1 MKPRILR
8 SRMLMSAA
16 LVWCAA
22 RLMAASPDAAREAW
36 NLALADAV
44 QVSDV
49 IRPGEDAA
57 GAVDGDTRNGY
68 GFHTGE
74 DDRPFWQ
81 VDLGRS
87 QTLGRIM
94 IHNLHQPERAARLQV
109 MLSDD
114 GAQWRTVYEHN
125 GQPSPLI
132 ECALDRAAAR
142 YVRLQLPQRGYLH
155 LAEVQVFAPGETNNL
170 ALRCPATQS
179 SISPWSTRSI
189 TLKPSGAEV
198 AASILD
204 PRLAEAER
212 AGLDV
217 KDLRAARGALC
228 DAQAPADDPRWA
240 ALYTRIQRLH
250 PAFSPAAAK
259 RLLEQGV
266 EALVF
271 VRRPTLNGN
280 HVYTEHD
287 EGQFRPGGG
296 LSVLDLKTGAIRD
309 IAHDLTRTGVVN
321 RFDLSFDARKIV
333 FDFKPSAQEG
343 YRLYEVNVDGSGLRQ
358 LTAPDPAAPRK
369 TDDMQPCYLP
379 DGGIAFTSTRT
390 QYGVLC
396 SGSDQLTVCTLWR
409 MDADGRNLRPLSNS
423 PLNEQSPTLLP
434 DGRILYKRWEYVDKP
449 AGNVK
454 ALWAMRPD
462 GSFSEEV
469 YGNEIAFPET
479 MIYGRAIPGAPG
491 KIVFLGASHYETTAV
506 GTVIKIDIR
515 DDPRRPESMQ
525 FITPDIHALGHT
537 GFHFRSADGPW
548 VHDRDGRR
556 GRLFKDP
563 YPLHEDLYLVS
574 YKPTGLAW
582 SDPKGYQLALL
593 NGRGETTPL
602 YRDETFSAWEPYPLV
617 PRDRPPKLEMT
628 RIPGLAEQNR
638 SQVLLVN
645 VYEGL
650 PDVPRGTIKYLRIL
664 EQVGRPWTA
673 RKTWGG
679 DGDGM
684 AHSAIGDGMLSLKV
698 MHGVVP
704 VEADGS
710 ASFFVPAMRN
720 IYLQALDE
728 HYMAVQT
735 QRTFV
740 NYMPGEARSCLG
752 CHEER
757 GAATTAP
764 AKPLAAARKPWEP
777 MPQPGDVTAARVF
790 DYDRQIQPIWD
801 RHCLKCHD
809 VEHKAGGL
817 VLAGT
822 PKGVYSESYQ
832 NLVSLGRQP
841 GQLLGTRAPR
851 NENAASLGQDAV
863 QSLPAYALG
872 SPSSPLAAFLGGEA
886 VTLRDPARQAYAARL
901 RKAHP
906 EVKLSREE
914 FLRVVTWLDVSAPF
928 HPSYWGRLNAQ
939 YRDHPH
945 YRPAVTVEEAVRREV
960 PPALRGGEVARQ
972 P

>member
-1 MKPRILR
+1 MKLR
-8 SRMLMSAA
+8 MRNWWLLVPAVLTASVAKLSAETP
-16 LVWCAA
+16 AA
-22 RLMAASPDAAREAW
+22 PDAW
-36 NLALADAV
+36 KLALTGAERVDK
-44 QVSDV
+44 V
-49 IRPGEDAA
+49 IRPEEDAA
-57 GAVDGDTRNGY
+57 GAVDGDIRDGF

-87 QTLGRIM
+87 QPLGRIV
-94 IHNLHQPERAARLQV
+94 IHNRHQPERAARLQV
-109 MLSDD
+109 LLSDD
-114 GAQWRTVYEHN
+114 GAQWRTVYDHN
-125 GQPSPLI
+125 GQPTPLI
-132 ECALDRAAAR
+132 ECALERAAAR
-142 YVRLQLPQRGYLH
+142 YVRLQLPRRGYLH

-170 ALRCPATQS
+170 ALRRPATQS
-179 SISPWSTRSI
+179 SSSPWSTRSI
-189 TLKPSGAEV
+189 TLEKSGAAIAV
-198 AASILD
+198 SILD

-217 KDLRAARGALC
+217 KDLRAARGALW

-240 ALYTRIQRLH
+240 ALYDRVRNLQRGL
-250 PAFSPAAAK
+250 AAAAAK
-259 RLLEQGV
+259 QLLDQGI

-296 LSVLDLKTGAIRD
+296 LSVLDLRTGAVRD
-309 IAHDLTRTGVVN
+309 IAHDFTRTGVVN
-321 RFDLSFDARKIV
+321 RFDLSFDARRIV
-333 FDFKPSAQEG
+333 FDFKPSAHEG
-343 YRLYEVNVDGSGLRQ
+343 YRLYEVNVDGTGLRP
-358 LTAPDPAAPRK
+358 LTAPDPSAPRK

-396 SGSDQLTVCTLWR
+396 DGGDRLTVCNLWR
-409 MDADGRNLRPLSNS
+409 IEADGSGLRQLSNS

-434 DGRILYKRWEYVDKP
+434 DGRILYKRWEYVDKA

-462 GSFSEEV
+462 GSFSEEI

-491 KIVFLGASHYETTAV
+491 RIVFLGASHFENTAV
-506 GTVIKIDIR
+506 GAVVKIDIR

-537 GFHFRSADGPW
+537 GFHFRDADGQW
-548 VHDRDGRR
+548 FHDRDGRR

-563 YPLHEDLYLVS
+563 YPIHENLYLVS
-574 YKPTGLAW
+574 YKPGGLEW
-582 SDPKGYQLALL
+582 SDPKGYELALL

-602 YRDETFSAWEPYPLV
+602 YRDDTYSAWEPHPLV

-757 GAATTAP
+757 GATSPP
-764 AKPLAAARKPWEP
+764 AAPLAAARKPWAP
-777 MPQPGDVTAARVF
+777 MPQPGDATAARVF

-817 VLAGT
+817 VLTGT

-832 NLVSLGRQP
+832 NLVALGRKP

-863 QSLPAYALG
+863 QSLPAYVLG

-906 EVKLSREE
+906 DVKLSREE

-945 YRPAVTVEEAVRREV
+945 YRPAVSVEEAVMREV
-960 PPALRGGEVARQ
+960 PPALRGGEVVRQ